1 MTYIKNNFPSL
12 KKHDNDL
19 EDHYYQRKN
28 RHNRNQMN
36 ILYPETSLLDTFME
50 KQGLHK
56 KLRHN
61 VKIVNGE
68 VKFNRLQKNK
78 KTNKTIEIDTEKS
91 KEE

>member
-1 MTYIKNNFPSL
+1 MSYIKNNFPSL
-12 KKHDNDL
+12 KNHDYDLAEHYGTRKH
-19 EDHYYQRKN
+19 
-28 RHNRNQMN
+28 RHTRNQMN

-78 KTNKTIEIDTEKS
+78 KTNKTIQIDS
-91 KEE
+91 